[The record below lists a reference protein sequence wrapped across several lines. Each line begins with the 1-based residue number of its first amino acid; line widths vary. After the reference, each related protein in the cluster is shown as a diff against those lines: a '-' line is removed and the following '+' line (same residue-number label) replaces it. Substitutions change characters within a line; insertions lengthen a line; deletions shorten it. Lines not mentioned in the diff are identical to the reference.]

1 MLYQIT
7 RKQIDIGEALQ
18 SHAKSVVGA
27 IAAQYAERP
36 TNAAITFS
44 RNANEFVCEVSVH
57 LSTGITAQ
65 ANAHDHEIYASF
77 DAASEKMEKQLRRHK
92 RRLKDHHHDRAH
104 PVELFGASSYIL
116 SNKVESNDP
125 EPETLQP
132 LIVAE
137 MEQKIQSLSVG
148 EAVMQMELAGAP
160 VLAFRNEGHNGVN
173 VVYRRDNGNIEWVD
187 PA

>member
-7 RKQIDIGEALQ
+7 GKQIDIGEALQ

-57 LSTGITAQ
+57 LSTGITAH
-65 ANAHDHEIYASF
+65 ANAHEHEIYASF
-77 DAASEKMEKQLRRHK
+77 DAASEKVEKQLRRYK
-92 RRLKDHHHDRAH
+92 RRLKEHHRDRAH
-104 PVELFGASSYIL
+104 PVELSGASSYVL
-116 SNKVESNDP
+116 SNKGESNDSK
-125 EPETLQP
+125 PETLKP

-137 MEQKIQSLSVG
+137 MEQKTISV
-148 EAVMQMELAGAP
+148 
-160 VLAFRNEGHNGVN
+160 F
-173 VVYRRDNGNIEWVD
+173 W
-187 PA
+187 